1 MTTCLPNAI
10 DLFGLGQNGL
20 MTDQLWAIG
29 GVVAGIVATGGMNLF
44 VERRK
49 LRISGKEAARE
60 PNKKRCEALL
70 KSVEDEMAGAY
81 LYEEEHG
88 VFPIDTGYEPTPAT
102 ARTLLTDIELHCPP
116 SIHGRATALIKA
128 LESHVWGDGTADEYQ
143 AARKGFIQ
151 AFHKI

>member
-1 MTTCLPNAI
+1 
-10 DLFGLGQNGL
+10 

-60 PNKKRCEALL
+60 LNKTRCEALL
-70 KSVEDEMAGAY
+70 KSVEDELAGAY
-81 LYEEEHG
+81 SYEEQHG
-88 VFPIDTGYEPTPAT
+88 VFPVDDGYESSPAN

-116 SIHGRATALIKA
+116 LINRKAMALIEA
-128 LESHVWGDGTADEYQ
+128 LEGHIWGKVKAEEYQ
-143 AARKGFIQ
+143 VARKKFVQ
-151 AFHKI
+151 AFRKL